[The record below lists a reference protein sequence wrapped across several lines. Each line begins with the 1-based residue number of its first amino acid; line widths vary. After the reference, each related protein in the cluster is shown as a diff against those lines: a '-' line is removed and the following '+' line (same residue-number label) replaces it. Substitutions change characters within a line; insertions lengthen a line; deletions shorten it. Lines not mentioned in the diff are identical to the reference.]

1 MQAFRLLCAAL
12 AAIVF
17 ITFIAAPMPS
27 PAQVVVGIG
36 VSIAPPAIPVYVQPA
51 CPAANYIWEPG
62 YWAWG
67 AGGYYWVPGTWVAA
81 PGVGLLWTPGW
92 WGWDSNAYYW
102 HRGLLGSDGDPQYVR
117 G

>member
-1 MQAFRLLCAAL
+1 
-12 AAIVF
+12 
-17 ITFIAAPMPS
+17 MPS